1 MLSILNTFRSHCQK
15 AGRFCE
21 SVTDK
26 ITYKPSLVKYQT
38 VDVSSHNRVYTIP
51 VFEDANAMYMRNSLG
66 NRQCMLFA
74 QSRGGA
80 INANGNEC
88 IRKAV

>member
-1 MLSILNTFRSHCQK
+1 MNIFRSHCQK

-26 ITYKPSLVKYQT
+26 ITYKPSLVKDHT
-38 VDVSSHNRVYTIP
+38 VDVSSHNRVYTMP
-51 VFEDANAMYMRNSLG
+51 VFEDANAMYVRNSLS
-66 NRQCMLFA
+66 NRQRMLFA
-74 QSRGGA
+74 QRRGRA

>member
-1 MLSILNTFRSHCQK
+1 MSSKSPVLKVACPQSRVLNVAVLNFACPQCPI
-15 AGRFCE
+15 GPE
-21 SVTDK
+21 
-26 ITYKPSLVKYQT
+26 T

-74 QSRGGA
+74 QSRGRA
-80 INANGNEC
+80 INANGNEY

>member
-1 MLSILNTFRSHCQK
+1 M
-15 AGRFCE
+15 
-21 SVTDK
+21 
-26 ITYKPSLVKYQT
+26 
-38 VDVSSHNRVYTIP
+38 DVSSHNRVYTIP